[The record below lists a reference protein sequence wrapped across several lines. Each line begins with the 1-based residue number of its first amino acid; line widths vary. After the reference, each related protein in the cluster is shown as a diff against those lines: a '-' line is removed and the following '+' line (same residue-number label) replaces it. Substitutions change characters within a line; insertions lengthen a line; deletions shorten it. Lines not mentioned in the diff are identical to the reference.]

1 MLLPCHVEGSDTPAF
16 VIGEQLGMSLKTGKA
31 HDFSTLLGGYHLVL
45 VSVSSVSG
53 EKSLLPP
60 DKGSVA
66 PGSEVTFRTRIRDP
80 QEDTLLVWLAKRGG
94 AFDTSALDVRLHRVI
109 DPLKPAEKISAAR
122 NFLSHLAPGFVSY
135 TFRSVAPGSCS

>member
-1 MLLPCHVEGSDTPAF
+1 
-16 VIGEQLGMSLKTGKA
+16 
-31 HDFSTLLGGYHLVL
+31 LGGYHLVL

-66 PGSEVTFRTRIRDP
+66 PGTEVSFRTRIRDP

-94 AFDTSALDVRLHRVI
+94 AFDTSALDVKLHRVI
-109 DPLKPAEKISAAR
+109 DPLKSAEKISAAR